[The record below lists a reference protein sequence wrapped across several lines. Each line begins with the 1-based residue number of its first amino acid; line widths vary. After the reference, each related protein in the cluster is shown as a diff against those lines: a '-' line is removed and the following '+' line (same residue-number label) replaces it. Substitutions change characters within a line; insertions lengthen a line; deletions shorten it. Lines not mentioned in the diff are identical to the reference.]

1 MNDTRE
7 RVIQIISEALRL
19 DAGDRAILESDSE
32 DQLIPR
38 WNSLGH
44 VEIIIALEDEFGI
57 EIEFDWIARLNHVR
71 KIVEYIDSR
80 SEE

>member
-1 MNDTRE
+1 MSGTRE
-7 RVIQIISEALRL
+7 RVIRIISEALRL
-19 DAGDRAILESDSE
+19 DADDRAILESDS
-32 DQLIPR
+32 DNQHLPK

-71 KIVEYIDSR
+71 KIVEYIESR
-80 SEE
+80 APS